1 MVHRWTAKP
10 LEQAPPGTR
19 PSKGI
24 QECMLMKLVSTG
36 IAPEAWL
43 CATDQLLS
51 AAKHT
56 NEPCRTSHCLS
67 RPSDTAGL
75 SKSFVWEAGQSFR
88 AGGVLGG
95 PGRQVYT
102 LPKTGKHRAPAP

>member
-1 MVHRWTAKP
+1 MSRTSEGSLTSDAGKLAKP
-10 LEQAPPGTR
+10 VLPDTEGGLKAGR
-19 PSKGI
+19 PSTAFQNI
-24 QECMLMKLVSTG
+24 
-36 IAPEAWL
+36 P
-43 CATDQLLS
+43 
-51 AAKHT
+51 T
-56 NEPCRTSHCLS
+56 NFYRTSHCLS